1 MPLALTY
8 PDSYLARFCTE
19 AREARAFAQ
28 VDTIGTF
35 VVVWRNTL
43 TALQCYILACIEN
56 QADPEDLFTAKLKT
70 YRSEFDRQLAMAR
83 AATPDPAGSAFIFS
97 VPLERG

>member
-1 MPLALTY
+1 MAADSPQPEALIDIAVLDDDLDFRNYMEDVLKDEGAYIVRT
-8 PDSYLARFCTE
+8 
-19 AREARAFAQ
+19 FAH
-28 VDTIGTF
+28 
-35 VVVWRNTL
+35 
-43 TALQCYILACIEN
+43 
-56 QADPEDLFTAKLKT
+56 PEDLFTAKLKT